1 MKVINHLSFFLFE
14 WNGAVDK
21 SKKISKVLVIKKPLV
36 SKKRKECDNYEALP
50 EVELRTGLGAF
61 VACRSE
67 SRYLKV

>member
-1 MKVINHLSFFLFE
+1 M
-14 WNGAVDK
+14 
-21 SKKISKVLVIKKPLV
+21 LVIKKPLV
-36 SKKRKECDNYEALP
+36 SKKKKECDNYEALP

>member
-1 MKVINHLSFFLFE
+1 MERRGRQIQE
-14 WNGAVDK
+14 D
-21 SKKISKVLVIKKPLV
+21 IKVLVIKKPLV
-36 SKKRKECDNYEALP
+36 SKKKKKECDNYEALP

>member
-1 MKVINHLSFFLFE
+1 MERRGRQIQE
-14 WNGAVDK
+14 D
-21 SKKISKVLVIKKPLV
+21 IKVLVIKKPLV